1 MLNQIP
7 QKTIKTK
14 IKTGREGRKG
24 HNILKS
30 KFSNIL
36 AKTYL
41 NLKNE
46 EYFKL
51 TVHEKFLV
59 GTEKN
64 FQGNLNCATDCP
76 TQATLF

>member
-1 MLNQIP
+1 MLSVQCEDLMLNQIP
-7 QKTIKTK
+7 QKIKTK

-24 HNILKS
+24 HNIPKP

-46 EYFKL
+46 ECFKL
-51 TVHEKFLV
+51 IHSSWKITS
-59 GTEKN
+59 
-64 FQGNLNCATDCP
+64 
-76 TQATLF
+76 